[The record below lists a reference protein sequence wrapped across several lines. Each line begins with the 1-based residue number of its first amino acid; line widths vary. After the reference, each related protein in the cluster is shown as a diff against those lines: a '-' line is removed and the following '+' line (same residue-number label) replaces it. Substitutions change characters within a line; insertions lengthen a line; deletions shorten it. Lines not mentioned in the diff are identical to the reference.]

1 MELRIIILVGVAVV
15 AAFLFGAWA
24 RYSEEG
30 KKFWRAAQLFRP
42 TRAKLV
48 VLLAFFVLL
57 TMISAAQM
65 YSAHSLAVE
74 EENVITLS
82 NYRHTG
88 RYEYVAK
95 LKPNEFYENRST
107 LRPGE
112 GVLYIK
118 LVENIDVAFYYTF
131 TCDRPASITI
141 DYDIDMSFEAP
152 EKWAK
157 SFTVASESSIESTG
171 RVAEFSAELP
181 VDLPWLDNLRRK
193 IEEETG
199 TSSST
204 YNLRIRPTIHT
215 IAETDVGAIDENFV
229 PELVMSFRY
238 RAPEGD
244 YIAVSGLENR
254 SSGAIRLTER
264 IVREEVVSQRR
275 TSYAMMAVALAGL
288 ALTGWG
294 FVMTKPPKPEKPVEE
309 IIAPF
314 EEAIMEVAKEPS
326 YRGQV
331 ATVTMKSLEDLAAV
345 AEGLGKPILYL
356 KMPPRAPGEGSTHVF
371 YVLDGSVRYEYGF
384 KSRGGGQKFGHRG
397 EILRR

>member
-1 MELRIIILVGVAVV
+1 M
-15 AAFLFGAWA
+15 AAFLFGALT
-24 RYSEEG
+24 RHIEEG
-30 KKFWRAAQLFRP
+30 ERFWRAARLFRP
-42 TRAKLV
+42 TRGKLA
-48 VLLAFFVLL
+48 VLLAFFLLL

-88 RYEYVAK
+88 RYDYVAK

-107 LRPGE
+107 LGPGE

-118 LVENIDVAFYYTF
+118 IVENIDVSFRYTF
-131 TCDRPASITI
+131 TCDRPASIST
-141 DYDIDMSFEAP
+141 DYGIDMIFEAP

-157 SFTVASESSIESTG
+157 RFTVASENSIESSG
-171 RVAEFSAELP
+171 KIAEFSAELP

-215 IAETDVGAIDENFV
+215 VAETDVGTIDENFV
-229 PELVMSFRY
+229 PELVMSFKY

-244 YIAVSGLENR
+244 YIEVSGLENR
-254 SSGAIRLTER
+254 SSGAIQRTER
-264 IVREEVVSQRR
+264 IVRQEVASQRR
-275 TSYAMMAVALAGL
+275 SSYAMMAVALAGL

-294 FVMTKPPKPEKPVEE
+294 FIMTRPPKPEKPVEE

-331 ATVTMKSLEDLAAV
+331 ATVTMKSLADLAAV

-356 KMPPRAPGEGSTHVF
+356 KTPPRAPGEGSTHTF
-371 YVLDGSVRYEYGF
+371 YVLDGSVRYEYGL
-384 KSRGGGQKFGHRG
+384 KSRGEGQRFGHRG
-397 EILRR
+397 EIFRR